1 MLIRM
6 FQVKLKISNSC
17 RCFQRCRKAVPDFR
31 TSTGECIFHII
42 CFWFGQCQIGPPT
55 VLCYGRVYITHVC
68 EHITQV
74 IGDIIK

>member
-6 FQVKLKISNSC
+6 FQIKLKISNSC

-42 CFWFGQCQIGPPT
+42 CFWFGQCQIGPRLSCVMVVCTSPT
-55 VLCYGRVYITHVC
+55 FVNISH
-68 EHITQV
+68 
-74 IGDIIK
+74 K